1 MKKVVFLLMMITVLL
16 SSCGE
21 YNKILKSTDYELKYS
36 YAKKYFNAKQYSKS
50 ATLLDELVPVLK
62 GSAQAEES
70 LYLLA
75 QSYYGQKDYQTASQY
90 FNTYYTTYPK
100 GEYTELA
107 RYYSGYGLYLDSPDP
122 RLDQAQTYEA
132 INQLQLY
139 LEYYPQSERAKEAQN
154 IMFELQEKLAY
165 KELLAVRLY
174 FNLGTY
180 MGNNYLSCV
189 ITAQNALKN
198 YPYSKYREE
207 FMFYTI
213 RAKYELAVVSVEE
226 KLQGRYREVVDEYY
240 NYMNEYPEGKYVKQV
255 QKFYDYASKRI
266 TDAYQANLINKTK
279 MDYRK
284 SNAPTNTVTR
294 DMMKLSEE
302 TGNVYE
308 TVAIISKRA
317 NQISVEMK
325 QDLEKKLQEFAS
337 YNDNLEEVFENRE
350 QIEISRYY
358 EKLPKSTLIAA
369 QEYEDG
375 KVYYKNPAKEKNNF

>member
-50 ATLLDELVPVLK
+50 ATLLDELVPIFK
-62 GSAQAEES
+62 GTANAEES

-90 FNTYYTTYPK
+90 
-100 GEYTELA
+100 
-107 RYYSGYGLYLDSPDP
+107 P

-189 ITAQNALKN
+189 ITAQIALKN

-266 TDAYQANLINKTK
+266 TDTY
-279 MDYRK
+279 
-284 SNAPTNTVTR
+284 
-294 DMMKLSEE
+294 
-302 TGNVYE
+302 
-308 TVAIISKRA
+308 
-317 NQISVEMK
+317 
-325 QDLEKKLQEFAS
+325 
-337 YNDNLEEVFENRE
+337 
-350 QIEISRYY
+350 
-358 EKLPKSTLIAA
+358 
-369 QEYEDG
+369 
-375 KVYYKNPAKEKNNF
+375 

>member
-36 YAKKYFNAKQYSKS
+36 YAKKYFNAKQYNKS
-50 ATLLDELVPVLK
+50 ATLLDELVTIFK
-62 GSAQAEES
+62 GTAYAEES

-122 RLDQAQTYEA
+122 RLDQTQTYEA

-139 LEYYPQSERAKEAQN
+139 LEYYPQSERAAEAQK

-174 FNLGTY
+174 YNLGPHLRD
-180 MGNNYLSCV
+180 NNYLSAV
-189 ITAQNALKN
+189 ITAENALKN
-198 YPYSKYREE
+198 SPYSKYREE
-207 FMFYTI
+207 FMFYVL
-213 RAKYELAVVSVEE
+213 RSKYEQAIASVEE

-240 NYMNEYPEGKYVKQV
+240 TYMNEYPEGKYVKQA

-266 TDAYQANLINKTK
+266 TDAY
-279 MDYRK
+279 
-284 SNAPTNTVTR
+284 
-294 DMMKLSEE
+294 
-302 TGNVYE
+302 
-308 TVAIISKRA
+308 
-317 NQISVEMK
+317 
-325 QDLEKKLQEFAS
+325 
-337 YNDNLEEVFENRE
+337 
-350 QIEISRYY
+350 
-358 EKLPKSTLIAA
+358 
-369 QEYEDG
+369 
-375 KVYYKNPAKEKNNF
+375 